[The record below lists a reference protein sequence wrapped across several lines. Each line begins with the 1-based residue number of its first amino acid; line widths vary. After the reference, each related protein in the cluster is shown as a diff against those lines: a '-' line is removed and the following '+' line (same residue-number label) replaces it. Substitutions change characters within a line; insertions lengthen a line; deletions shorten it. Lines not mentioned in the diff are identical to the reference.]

1 MLLNSSVRTMVMAF
15 VVGCIIPI
23 TDSIA
28 QDETDPLHVVVIVGT
43 HHYSAHRSMPPFAEE
58 LKRLGFRTTLV
69 MGQGDPEKKTKNV
82 LPGIQALADA
92 DVAIFYTR
100 FLNLPVKEWQPIVDY
115 VKSGKPVIG
124 LRTANHA
131 FKFPAD
137 DPRVNW
143 NDGFG
148 KRVLGTPYIAHQ
160 ATKTNINVV
169 SKHKTHPILHGVTT
183 TNWESPA
190 KLYLTRL
197 EPGCV
202 PLVVGE
208 GEGKPRLLEKSFGT
222 IHVDQ
227 SETDVVAWTWQNE
240 WGGKVFA
247 TSLGHAGDFA
257 EASFT
262 RMLLNSVY
270 WATNR
275 EPIPA
280 DQEVKTWDIEMEVPS
295 KYTPRKK

>member
-1 MLLNSSVRTMVMAF
+1 
-15 VVGCIIPI
+15 
-23 TDSIA
+23 
-28 QDETDPLHVVVIVGT
+28 
-43 HHYSAHRSMPPFAEE
+43 
-58 LKRLGFRTTLV
+58 
-69 MGQGDPEKKTKNV
+69 
-82 LPGIQALADA
+82 
-92 DVAIFYTR
+92 
-100 FLNLPVKEWQPIVDY
+100 
-115 VKSGKPVIG
+115 
-124 LRTANHA
+124 
-131 FKFPAD
+131 
-137 DPRVNW
+137 
-143 NDGFG
+143 
-148 KRVLGTPYIAHQ
+148 
-160 ATKTNINVV
+160 
-169 SKHKTHPILHGVTT
+169 
-183 TNWESPA
+183 
-190 KLYLTRL
+190 
-197 EPGCV
+197 
-202 PLVVGE
+202 LVVGE

-227 SETDVVAWTWQNE
+227 SETDVVAWTCQNE